1 MAQPGDGTTRT
12 PARRRPSPAALAL
25 VIAVGVVALQALLV
39 PLFSAPAANLDPRDL
54 PVVVAGPAPAAQG
67 FAAQL
72 ESARPGAFEVTTL
85 PDAAS
90 ADEALRDRDAY
101 AAFVVGPD
109 GLTLHTAP
117 AASPTVATL
126 LTQASAQLNGGQP
139 VRTVEVVPLDP
150 DDPRGTGFASGFLP
164 LAITSL
170 LAGIGIYFA
179 ARGRGPRLAGLL
191 GYAVLAGLTSAA
203 VLQFWLGV
211 IPGEYLLN
219 AAAIGLFTLGVAGA
233 VTGLAAVFGEPGV
246 GLGALVI
253 FLAGNALSGVAAAP
267 QLLPQPWG
275 EIGQWL
281 PVGAGGTLLR
291 STAYFDGAGGATAAW
306 ILAAYAIVGLVL
318 VALGRGRTA
327 ARTAPAAPE
336 PAADQVRSTV

>member
-1 MAQPGDGTTRT
+1 MAQPGVGTT
-12 PARRRPSPAALAL
+12 RRRPSPAALAL

-39 PLFSAPAANLDPRDL
+39 PLFSAPAAHLEPRDL

-67 FAAQL
+67 FAGQL
-72 ESARPGAFEVTTL
+72 EAARPGAFEVTTL
-85 PDAAS
+85 ADAAA

-150 DDPRGTGFASGFLP
+150 DDARGTGFASGFLP

-170 LAGIGIYFA
+170 LAGAAIYLT
-179 ARGRGPRLAGLL
+179 ARGRRPRLAGLL
-191 GYAVLAGLTSAA
+191 GFAALAGLTAAA

-211 IPGEYLLN
+211 IPGTYLLN
-219 AAAIGLFTLGVAGA
+219 AAAIGLFTLAVASSVA
-233 VTGLAAVFGEPGV
+233 
-246 GLGALVI
+246 GLGAVLGERGLALGVLVV
-253 FLAGNALSGVAAAP
+253 FLVGNALSGIAAAP
-267 QLLPQPWG
+267 ELLPSRGARWASG
-275 EIGQWL
+275 CRSAR
-281 PVGAGGTLLR
+281 VGHCSARPPTSTGRAAGRPLGSWPGTA
-291 STAYFDGAGGATAAW
+291 SSASSSW
-306 ILAAYAIVGLVL
+306 HS
-318 VALGRGRTA
+318 
-327 ARTAPAAPE
+327 AAPG
-336 PAADQVRSTV
+336 

>member
-39 PLFSAPAANLDPRDL
+39 PLFSAPAAKIEPRDL
-54 PVVVAGPAPAAQG
+54 PIVVAGPAPAADG
-67 FAAQL
+67 FAGQL
-72 ESARPGAFEVTTL
+72 ESARPGAFEITRL
-85 PDAAS
+85 ADAAA

-109 GLTLHTAP
+109 GLALHTAP
-117 AASPTVATL
+117 AASPTVSTL
-126 LTQASAQLNGGQP
+126 LTQASAQMNGGQP

-170 LAGIGIYFA
+170 LAGAAIYFA
-179 ARGRGPRLAGLL
+179 TRGRRPRLAGLV
-191 GYAVLAGLTSAA
+191 GYAVLAGLVSAA

-211 IPGEYLLN
+211 IPGTYLVN
-219 AAAIGLFTLGVAGA
+219 AAAIGLFTLAVAA
-233 VTGLAAVFGEPGV
+233 SAAGLASVLGEAGI
-246 GLGALVI
+246 GLGALVV
-253 FLAGNALSGVAAAP
+253 FLVGNALSGVASAP

-275 EIGQWL
+275 EVGQWL
-281 PVGAGGTLLR
+281 PIGAGGTLLR
-291 STAYFDGAGGATAAW
+291 STAFFDGAGAAPSVW

-318 VALGRGRTA
+318 VALGRTRSDA
-327 ARTAPAAPE
+327 ATPE
-336 PAADQVRSTV
+336 PAEDRVATTV

>member
-1 MAQPGDGTTRT
+1 MAQQGDGTTRT

-39 PLFSAPAANLDPRDL
+39 PLFSAPAAKIEPRDL
-54 PVVVAGPAPAAQG
+54 PIVVAGPAPAADG
-67 FAAQL
+67 LAGQL
-72 ESARPGAFEVTTL
+72 ESARPGAFEITRL
-85 PDAAS
+85 PDAAA

-109 GLTLHTAP
+109 GLALHTAP

-126 LTQASAQLNGGQP
+126 LTQASAQMSGGQP

-170 LAGIGIYFA
+170 LAGAAIYFA
-179 ARGRGPRLAGLL
+179 TRGRRPRLLGLV
-191 GYAVLAGLTSAA
+191 GYAVLAGLASAA

-211 IPGEYLLN
+211 IPGTYLVN
-219 AAAIGLFTLGVAGA
+219 AAAIGLFALAVSASVA
-233 VTGLAAVFGEPGV
+233 GLAAVLGEAGI
-246 GLGALVI
+246 GLGALVV
-253 FLAGNALSGVAAAP
+253 FLVGNALSGVSSAP

-275 EIGQWL
+275 EVGQWL
-281 PVGAGGTLLR
+281 PIGAGGTLLR
-291 STAYFDGAGGATAAW
+291 STAFFDGAGATPAVW

-318 VALGRGRTA
+318 VALGRAGTR
-327 ARTAPAAPE
+327 PATPE
-336 PAADQVRSTV
+336 PAEDKVAATV

>member
-1 MAQPGDGTTRT
+1 MGQT

-39 PLFSAPAANLDPRDL
+39 PLFSAPAADLEPRDL

-67 FAAQL
+67 LAGQL
-72 ESARPGAFEVTTL
+72 ESARPGAFEITTL
-85 PDAAS
+85 ADGAA

-101 AAFVVGPD
+101 AAFVVGPE
-109 GLTLHTAP
+109 GVTLHTAP

-170 LAGIGIYFA
+170 LAGIAVYFLV
-179 ARGRGPRLAGLL
+179 RGRGPRLTGLL
-191 GYAVLAGLTSAA
+191 GYAVLAGLVSAA

-211 IPGEYLLN
+211 IPGTYLLN
-219 AAAIGLFTLGVAGA
+219 AAAIGLFTLAVAA
-233 VTGLAAVFGEPGV
+233 SVSGLAAVLGEPGI
-246 GLGALVI
+246 GLGALVV
-253 FLAGNALSGVAAAP
+253 FLIGNALSGVAAAP

-281 PVGAGGTLLR
+281 PIGAGGTLLR
-291 STAYFDGAGGATAAW
+291 STAYFDGAGGTTAVW
-306 ILAAYAIVGLVL
+306 ILAAYALAGLVL
-318 VALGRGRTA
+318 VALGR
-327 ARTAPAAPE
+327 ARAGSHEATTPAEERVP
-336 PAADQVRSTV
+336 STV

>member
-12 PARRRPSPAALAL
+12 PGRRRPSPAALAL

-39 PLFSAPAANLDPRDL
+39 PLFSAPAASLEPRDL
-54 PVVVAGPAPAAQG
+54 PVIVAGPAPAADG
-67 FAAQL
+67 LASQL
-72 ESARPGAFEVTTL
+72 ESARPGAFEITRRA
-85 PDAAS
+85 DAAA
-90 ADEALRDRDAY
+90 ADQALRDRDAY

-109 GLTLHTAP
+109 GLALHTAP

-150 DDPRGTGFASGFLP
+150 DDPRGTGFAAGFLP

-170 LAGIGIYFA
+170 LAGA
-179 ARGRGPRLAGLL
+179 AIFFTTRGRGPRLAGLL
-191 GYAVLAGLTSAA
+191 GYAVLAGLGSAA

-211 IPGEYLLN
+211 IPGTYLLN
-219 AAAIGLFTLGVAGA
+219 AAAIGLATLAIA
-233 VTGLAAVFGEPGV
+233 ASITGLAAMVGEAGIA
-246 GLGALVI
+246 LGAVVVFLV
-253 FLAGNALSGVAAAP
+253 GNALSGVAAAP

-275 EIGQWL
+275 EVGQWL
-281 PVGAGGTLLR
+281 PIGAGGTLLR
-291 STAYFDGAGGATAAW
+291 STAFFDGAGATPAVW

-318 VALGRGRTA
+318 VALGR
-327 ARTAPAAPE
+327 ARTAPA
-336 PAADQVRSTV
+336 PAAAPAEVAEERLASTV

>member
-12 PARRRPSPAALAL
+12 PARRRPSPAAVALA
-25 VIAVGVVALQALLV
+25 IAVGVVALQALLV
-39 PLFSAPAANLDPRDL
+39 PLFSAPAAALEPRDL

-67 FAAQL
+67 LARQL

-85 PDAAS
+85 ADAAA

-109 GLTLHTAP
+109 GLVLHTAA

-126 LTQASAQLNGGQP
+126 LTQASAEMNGGQP

-170 LAGIGIYFA
+170 LAGIAIFFA
-179 ARGRGPRLAGLL
+179 VRGRGPRLVGLL
-191 GYAVLAGLTSAA
+191 GYAVFAGLAAAA

-211 IPGEYLLN
+211 IPGTYLLN
-219 AAAIGLFTLGVAGA
+219 AAAIGLFTLAVAASVG
-233 VTGLAAVFGEPGV
+233 GLAAVLGERGIA
-246 GLGALVI
+246 LGALVV
-253 FLAGNALSGVAAAP
+253 FLVGNALSGVAAAP
-267 QLLPQPWG
+267 HLLPQPWG
-275 EIGQWL
+275 EVGQWL
-281 PVGAGGTLLR
+281 PIGAGGTLLR
-291 STAYFDGAGGATAAW
+291 STAYFDGAGGTPAVW
-306 ILAAYAIVGLVL
+306 ILATYAIVGLVL
-318 VALGRGRTA
+318 VALGRAQAGTGEA
-327 ARTAPAAPE
+327 AVAAEERVP
-336 PAADQVRSTV
+336 STV

>member
-1 MAQPGDGTTRT
+1 MALPGDGTTRT

-39 PLFSAPAANLDPRDL
+39 PLFSAPAAQLEPRDL
-54 PVVVAGPAPAAQG
+54 PVVVAGPAPAADG
-67 FAAQL
+67 FAGQL
-72 ESARPGAFEVTTL
+72 ESARPGAFEITRL
-85 PDAAS
+85 ADAAA

-109 GLTLHTAP
+109 GLALHTAP
-117 AASPTVATL
+117 AASPTVSTL

-170 LAGIGIYFA
+170 LAGAAIYFA
-179 ARGRGPRLAGLL
+179 IRGRRPRLAGLV
-191 GYAVLAGLTSAA
+191 GYAALAGLVSAA

-211 IPGEYLLN
+211 IPGTYLVN
-219 AAAIGLFTLGVAGA
+219 AAAIGLFTLAVAA
-233 VTGLAAVFGEPGV
+233 TVSGLAAVLGEAGI
-246 GLGALVI
+246 GLGALVV
-253 FLAGNALSGVAAAP
+253 FLVGNALSGVASAP

-275 EIGQWL
+275 EVGQWL
-281 PVGAGGTLLR
+281 PIGAGGTLLR
-291 STAYFDGAGGATAAW
+291 STAFFDGAGATPAVW

-318 VALGRGRTA
+318 VALGRTRTEA
-327 ARTAPAAPE
+327 ATPAPAEERVAT
-336 PAADQVRSTV
+336 TV

>member
-25 VIAVGVVALQALLV
+25 VIAVGVVGLQALLV
-39 PLFSAPAANLDPRDL
+39 PLFSAPAADLEPRDL
-54 PVVVAGPAPAAQG
+54 PVIVAGPAPAADG
-67 FAAQL
+67 LAGQL
-72 ESARPGAFEVTTL
+72 ESARPGAFEITRHA
-85 PDAAS
+85 DAAA
-90 ADEALRDRDAY
+90 ADQALRDRDAY

-126 LTQASAQLNGGQP
+126 LTQASAQLNDGQP
-139 VRTVEVVPLDP
+139 VRTVEVVALDP

-170 LAGIGIYFA
+170 LAGIAIFLA
-179 ARGRGPRLAGLL
+179 VRGRGPRLAGLL
-191 GYAVLAGLTSAA
+191 GYAVLAGLGSAV

-211 IPGEYLLN
+211 IPGTYLVN
-219 AAAIGLFTLGVAGA
+219 AAAIGLFALAVAA
-233 VTGLAAVFGEPGV
+233 SVSGLAAVVGEAGV
-246 GLGALVI
+246 ALGALVV
-253 FLAGNALSGVAAAP
+253 FLIGNALSGINAAP

-275 EIGQWL
+275 EVGQWL
-281 PVGAGGTLLR
+281 PIGAGGTLLR
-291 STAYFDGAGGATAAW
+291 STAFFDGAGGTPAVW

-318 VALGRGRTA
+318 VALGRARVTSPPAEA
-327 ARTAPAAPE
+327 AKPAAE
-336 PAADQVRSTV
+336 RVTSTV

>member
-39 PLFSAPAANLDPRDL
+39 PLFSAPAAHLEPRDL

-67 FAAQL
+67 FAGQL
-72 ESARPGAFEVTTL
+72 QSARPGAFEVTTL
-85 PDAAS
+85 ADAAA

-126 LTQASAQLNGGQP
+126 LTQASAELNGGQP
-139 VRTVEVVPLDP
+139 VRTVEVVPLDA

-170 LAGIGIYFA
+170 LAGVAIHLA
-179 ARGRGPRLAGLL
+179 ARGRRPRLVGLLGFAALAGL
-191 GYAVLAGLTSAA
+191 ASAA

-211 IPGEYLLN
+211 IPGTYLLN
-219 AAAIGLFTLGVAGA
+219 AAAIGLFTLAVAASVAGLGA
-233 VTGLAAVFGEPGV
+233 VLGERGIA
-246 GLGALVI
+246 LGALVV
-253 FLAGNALSGVAAAP
+253 FLIGNALSGVAAAP

-275 EIGQWL
+275 EVGQWL
-281 PVGAGGTLLR
+281 PIGAGGTLLR
-291 STAYFDGAGGATAAW
+291 STAYFDGAGGSPAVW
-306 ILAAYAIVGLVL
+306 ILAGYALVGLVL

-327 ARTAPAAPE
+327 AQASPAPAEERVP
-336 PAADQVRSTV
+336 STV